1 MYARNWGPEREEV
14 ICPSNA
20 ARWRQNLGLA
30 PLPPES
36 SSYLMSVHA
45 HLVLAAPYRPL
56 NKLLV
61 SGCSAVSER
70 GAQLLPVWKVYSFKI
85 LKMLSP
91 DTAKPKKLNWV
102 ESMTP
107 VSDYSVFL
115 VPLIFHKGA
124 TSFGDFP
131 RSSWWTF
138 QKMLTYSS
146 GLIIIFFSPYD
157 AYVFIKGKLP

>member
-14 ICPSNA
+14 ICPSNT

-36 SSYLMSVHA
+36 SSYLMSLTWCWLPPIDRWIYCLFLGVQ
-45 HLVLAAPYRPL
+45 LFPRGRCPVTTSLENVL
-56 NKLLV
+56 
-61 SGCSAVSER
+61 
-70 GAQLLPVWKVYSFKI
+70 FKI

-91 DTAKPKKLNWV
+91 DPAKPEKLNWV

-124 TSFGDFP
+124 TSFGGFP

-138 QKMLTYSS
+138 QKMLTPTNS
-146 GLIIIFFSPYD
+146 GGTLLGHYHLGGFPI
-157 AYVFIKGKLP
+157 